1 VCCAYLPRFARSA
14 ESRRDPANARRA
26 PLLDRPDHSEYNEYY
41 RLYTSKVPDGDIVTT
56 LSDQIIE
63 SVALYESVPPE
74 GETFAYAPG
83 KWSIR
88 EALGHV
94 IDTERVFALRALC
107 FARQDPAALPSF
119 DQDEWVAVSNAGQR
133 VLADLLEEWVHLR
146 KTNVAMFRS
155 FDEETGLRRGIAS
168 EREFSVRSFAWIIAG
183 HELHHGG
190 LLAERYLPGLG

>member
-1 VCCAYLPRFARSA
+1 MLH
-14 ESRRDPANARRA
+14 
-26 PLLDRPDHSEYNEYY
+26 RPDDSEYHEYY
-41 RLYTSKVPDGDIVTT
+41 RLYTAKVPDGNIVGT

-74 GETFAYAPG
+74 SETFAYAPG

-94 IDTERVFALRALC
+94 IDTERVFAFRALC
-107 FARQDPAALPSF
+107 FARRDPAPLPSF
-119 DQDEWVAVSNAGQR
+119 DQDEWVDVSNAGQR
-133 VLADLLEEWVHLR
+133 PLADLLEEWSLLR

-155 FDEETGLRRGIAS
+155 FDEETGARRGIAS

-183 HELHHGG
+183 HELHHGQ
-190 LLAERYLPGLG
+190 LLVERYLPGLG